1 MRLRAPGGVPHGAQ
15 DRGADSDGSLRL
27 PKLYLLDPSGP
38 AVDLDLRHDGAGNQR
53 RGGIV
58 RPNSVVVLVVVVAV
72 VAVVVV
78 PAVAAGPKGAH
89 VPTVVGRLD
98 LGFLGDPAG
107 KVASGNGP
115 HDEDAGGG
123 VEGCD
128 RAESVGP
135 VLVVHAVTVPVARAA
150 VVGDVVLVL
159 VGLAVAVEV
168 LVPVQDAVAVGVSA
182 ADLQPQLVLVLI
194 GDVVAVDVIVV
205 RGTGLDRVVFV
216 LVGHAVMVEVLIA
229 VSLVVAVGVS
239 AVDPGAGTRLIA
251 VVLAVVV
258 GVLVAGVGLEL
269 VFPQVIEPVAVGV
282 GLGVR
287 ARMRIQPVHV
297 LPPVRHAVAVGV
309 RGPGGGR
316 RAGECGDRDE
326 GQCGRDGGAVRPVST
341 GSGHGFS

>member
-72 VAVVVV
+72 VVV
-78 PAVAAGPKGAH
+78 PAVAAGPKGAP
-89 VPTVVGRLD
+89 VPAVVGRLD
-98 LGFLGDPAG
+98 LGFLGDPSG
-107 KVASGNGP
+107 KVASGDGP

-123 VEGCD
+123 VEGGD

-168 LVPVQDAVAVGVSA
+168 LVPVQDAVAVGVCG
-182 ADLQPQLVLVLI
+182 ADSQPQLVLVLV
-194 GDVVAVDVIVV
+194 GDVVAVDVVVV
-205 RGTGLDRVVFV
+205 RSTDLGGVVLV
-216 LVGHAVMVEVLIA
+216 LVGHPVTVEVLIA
-229 VSLVVAVGVS
+229 VGHVVAVGVG
-239 AVDPGAGTRLIA
+239 AVDPSAAARFVA

-258 GVLVAGVGLEL
+258 GVLVAGVRLEL
-269 VFPQVIEPVAVGV
+269 VLPQVLQPVAVGV

-287 ARMRIQPVHV
+287 A
-297 LPPVRHAVAVGV
+297 
-309 RGPGGGR
+309 
-316 RAGECGDRDE
+316 
-326 GQCGRDGGAVRPVST
+326 
-341 GSGHGFS
+341 